1 MDNALYVGLSRQIVL
16 QRQLEIAANNI
27 ANIDTAG
34 FKVESLTLQTDPL
47 APSQARRP
55 ASINYVQDDGL
66 ARDFGQ
72 GAVNQTGNTYDF
84 AIQGDAFFQVQTP
97 TGPRFTRDGRF
108 TTDAQGRLVTR
119 NGDAVLTAEGA
130 EITLDPKKSLPV
142 VGHDGVITQADATGQ
157 VSQVG
162 KLTVSRFANLAG
174 LKKDGDNQFTSDETP
189 VRAADAQIRQ
199 GAVEQANSQPVLEVT
214 NLIDITR
221 AYERVQQLIASTSD
235 LSRSA
240 IERLGKA
247 A

>member
-1 MDNALYVGLSRQIVL
+1 MDNALYVGLSRQMVL

-34 FKVESLTLQTDPL
+34 FKVESLTLQADPL
-47 APSQARRP
+47 APSQSRRP
-55 ASINYVQDDGL
+55 TRIQYVQDDGL
-66 ARDFGQ
+66 ARNFAQ
-72 GAVNQTGNTYDF
+72 GAVTQTGNTYDF

-97 TGPRFTRDGRF
+97 RGPRFTRDGRF

-119 NGDAVLTAEGA
+119 DGDAVLTAEGS
-130 EITLDPKKSLPV
+130 EITLDPKKSPPA
-142 VGHDGVITQADATGQ
+142 VGHDGTITQADATGQ

-162 KLTVSRFANLAG
+162 KLTVSRFADRAG
-174 LKKDGDNQFTSDETP
+174 LTKDGDNQFASAETP
-189 VRAADAQIRQ
+189 VRAADAQVRQ

-214 NLIDITR
+214 SLIDITR

>member
-1 MDNALYVGLSRQIVL
+1 MDNALYVGLSRQMVL

-27 ANIDTAG
+27 ANINTTG
-34 FKVESLTLQTDPL
+34 FKR
-47 APSQARRP
+47 ARAERFGP
-55 ASINYVQDDGL
+55 VKYALDDGV

-72 GAVNQTGNTYDF
+72 GGVEQTGNTYDF

-97 TGPRFTRDGRF
+97 RGPRFTRDGRF

-119 NGDAVLTAEGA
+119 DGDAVLTAEGS
-130 EITLDPKKSLPV
+130 EITLDPKKSPPV
-142 VGHDGVITQADATGQ
+142 VGHDGTITQADATGQ
-157 VSQVG
+157 VSQAG
-162 KLTVSRFANLAG
+162 KLTVSRFASLAG
-174 LKKDGDNQFTSDETP
+174 LTKDGDNQFASDETP
-189 VRAADAQIRQ
+189 VRAADAQVRQ

-214 NLIDITR
+214 SLIDITR